1 MDTIYNLKTTVSDE
15 SIGSSFIA
23 TENYFVS
30 TVNQKKTQSNF
41 PTKYSTIIKKLGVS
55 FQPLL
60 ILNTDSAAEA
70 AANHVALI
78 RMASSIDI
86 EDWSKKEVIGYQ
98 PNAIM
103 DALVGEDKNPNNFS
117 SDYCKSL
124 LNMSQI
130 NIVKPNHTPLIV
142 LVVIIVVGVMLAIR

>member
-1 MDTIYNLKTTVSDE
+1 METIYNLKTTVSE
-15 SIGSSFIA
+15 EAIGSSFIA

-30 TVNQKKTQSNF
+30 TVNQQKIQSNY
-41 PTKYSTIIKKLGVS
+41 PTKYSTIIKKLGAS

-78 RMASSIDI
+78 RMAASIDI
-86 EDWSKKEVIGYQ
+86 EDWSKREVLGYQ
-98 PNAIM
+98 PKAIM
-103 DALVGEDKNPNNFS
+103 DALVGESKNPNNFS

-124 LNMSQI
+124 LTMSQV
-130 NIVKPNHTPLIV
+130 NIVKPNHTPLII
-142 LVVIIVVGVMLAIR
+142 LVVIIVIGVVLAVS